1 MRTRR
6 FTCDAVLCGRQ
17 RFAERFGDVLPTPD
31 EPDVSS
37 ISSTIWPSRLEDARR
52 RVFAQ
57 WLILVVSND
66 TLLRVIRRQGLPPSI
81 PPSVIGIDDWASRR
95 NHRYGSCV

>member
-1 MRTRR
+1 MR
-6 FTCDAVLCGRQ
+6 CSAAGRYSPGGS
-17 RFAERFGDVLPTPD
+17 AMCYLPTPD
-31 EPDVSS
+31 EPGVSS

-57 WLILVVSND
+57 RLILLVSND
-66 TLLRVIRRQGLPPSI
+66 TLLRVIRRQGLPLSI

-95 NHRYGSCV
+95 NHRHGSCV